1 MCDVGAGVVLRFR
14 PSTPISD
21 GVSFLAGVVAPSPLS
36 PRVHFFVVHPKGLV
50 LRDVGGATELPSHE
64 DLSALGLDP
73 STAHYVG
80 RHDEVDCFALPLDAE
95 PAAPF
100 VTLGLRALFGRFDEA
115 TFAVAGRALQV
126 AGWADTHRFC
136 GRCATPTERDP
147 KERCLRCPRCALAMY
162 PRISPA
168 IIVLVRRG
176 DEALLARSSRVPV
189 PFYST
194 LAGFAEAG
202 ESLEETLHREVR
214 EEVGIEVDDLRYFG
228 SQPWPFPHSLMV
240 GFTARHLSGELRP
253 DPEEIADA
261 QWFAPSTLPVVP
273 PRLSIARALID
284 AWCQEVLGAPHPA

>member
-1 MCDVGAGVVLRFR
+1 M
-14 PSTPISD
+14 
-21 GVSFLAGVVAPSPLS
+21 SFIAGVVAPSPLS
-36 PRVHFFVVHPKGLV
+36 PRVRFFVVHPKGLV
-50 LRDVGGATELPSHE
+50 LREDDGASDFPSHA
-64 DLSALGLDP
+64 DVAALGLDVAA
-73 STAHYVG
+73 AHYLG
-80 RHDEVDCFALPLDAE
+80 RHDEVDCFALPLEAE
-95 PAAPF
+95 PSAPF
-100 VTLGLRALFGRFDEA
+100 VTLGLRGLFGRFDEA

-136 GRCATPTERDP
+136 GRCATPTQRDP
-147 KERCLRCPRCALAMY
+147 KERCLRCPRCALAVY

-176 DEALLARSSRVPV
+176 DEALLARSSRFPV

-194 LAGFAEAG
+194 LAGFTEAG

-240 GFTARHLSGELRP
+240 GFTARYVSGELRP
-253 DPEEIADA
+253 DPDEIADA
-261 QWFAPSTLPVVP
+261 QWFAPSALPVVP

-284 AWCQEVLGAPHPA
+284 AWCQEVLGAPSPD

>member
-1 MCDVGAGVVLRFR
+1 M
-14 PSTPISD
+14 
-21 GVSFLAGVVAPSPLS
+21 SFIAGVVAPSPLS
-36 PRVHFFVVHPKGLV
+36 SRVRFFVVHPKGLV
-50 LRDVGGATELPSHE
+50 LREAEGATDFPSHE
-64 DLSALGLDP
+64 DLSTLGLDLT
-73 STAHYVG
+73 TAHYVG
-80 RHDEVDCFALPLDAE
+80 RHDEVDCFALSLDVE
-95 PAAPF
+95 PSQPF
-100 VTLGLRALFGRFDEA
+100 VTLGLRGLFGRFDEP

-176 DEALLARSSRVPV
+176 NEALLARSSRVPV

-240 GFTARHLSGELRP
+240 GFTARHVSGELRP

-261 QWFAPSTLPVVP
+261 QWFLPDALPVVP
-273 PRLSIARALID
+273 PRLSIARSLID
-284 AWCQEVLGAPHPA
+284 AWCQEVSGAPHHA